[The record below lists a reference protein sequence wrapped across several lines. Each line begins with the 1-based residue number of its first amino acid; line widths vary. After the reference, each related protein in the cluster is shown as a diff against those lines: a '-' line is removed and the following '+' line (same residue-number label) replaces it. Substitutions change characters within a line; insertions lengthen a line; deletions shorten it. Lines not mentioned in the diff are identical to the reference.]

1 MRTDDRGSI
10 TALVVGLLMTFIACA
25 GIALDGGRMITAK
38 VRASDRAENA
48 ARLGAQAV
56 TGLRLGVPEVDE
68 TRAVRIAGEFLGSLG
83 ALGNVEASRFE
94 VCVTVR
100 EQVEMTLLGLVGV
113 ESKSVGGRR
122 CARPIM
128 G

>member
-1 MRTDDRGSI
+1 MTIDDRGSI
-10 TALVVGLLMTFIACA
+10 TALVVGLVMTFVACA
-25 GIALDGGRMITAK
+25 GLAVDGGRLVTAK

-68 TRAVRIAGEFLGSLG
+68 RRAVRIAGEFLESFG
-83 ALGNVEASRFE
+83 ASGNVEANRYE
-94 VCVTVR
+94 VCVTIR

-113 ESKSVGGRR
+113 SSKSVGGHR

-128 G
+128 E

>member
-1 MRTDDRGSI
+1 MTVDDRGSI
-10 TALVVGLLMTFIACA
+10 TALVLGLVMTFVACA
-25 GIALDGGRMITAK
+25 GLAVDGGRLVTAK

-68 TRAVRIAGEFLGSLG
+68 RRAVRIAGEFLESFG
-83 ALGNVEASRFE
+83 ASGNIEANRYE
-94 VCVTVR
+94 VCVTIR

-113 ESKSVGGRR
+113 GSKSVGGHR

-128 G
+128 E

>member
-1 MRTDDRGSI
+1 MTIDDRGSI
-10 TALVVGLLMTFIACA
+10 TALVVGLVMTFVACA
-25 GIALDGGRMITAK
+25 GLAVDGGRLVTAK

-68 TRAVRIAGEFLGSLG
+68 RRAVRIAGEFLESFG
-83 ALGNVEASRFE
+83 ASGNIEANRYE
-94 VCVTVR
+94 VCVTIR

-113 ESKSVGGRR
+113 GPKSVGERR

-128 G
+128 E

>member
-1 MRTDDRGSI
+1 MTVDDRGSI
-10 TALVVGLLMTFIACA
+10 TALVVGLVMTFVACA
-25 GIALDGGRMITAK
+25 GLAVDGGRLVTAK

-68 TRAVRIAGEFLGSLG
+68 RRAVRIAGEFLESFG
-83 ALGNVEASRFE
+83 ASGNIEANRYE
-94 VCVTVR
+94 VCVTIR

-113 ESKSVGGRR
+113 GSKSVGGHR

-128 G
+128 E

>member
-1 MRTDDRGSI
+1 MTVDDRGSI
-10 TALVVGLLMTFIACA
+10 TALVLGLVMTFVACA
-25 GIALDGGRMITAK
+25 GLAVDGGRLVTAK

-68 TRAVRIAGEFLGSLG
+68 RRAVRIAGEFLESFG
-83 ALGNVEASRFE
+83 ASGNIEANRYE

-100 EQVEMTLLGLVGV
+100 EQVEMTVLGLVGV
-113 ESKSVGGRR
+113 GSKSVGGHR

-128 G
+128 E

>member
-1 MRTDDRGSI
+1 MTVDDRGSI
-10 TALVVGLLMTFIACA
+10 TALVLGLVMTFVSCA
-25 GIALDGGRMITAK
+25 GLAVDGGRLVTAK

-68 TRAVRIAGEFLGSLG
+68 RRAVRIAGEFLESFG
-83 ALGNVEASRFE
+83 ASGNIEANRYE
-94 VCVTVR
+94 VCVTIR

-113 ESKSVGGRR
+113 GSKSVGGHR

-128 G
+128 E